1 MSSDNFEKSIAFS
14 LKWEGGRNFDV
25 LNGQPVVKG
34 AAKADLGGAT
44 AYGIIV
50 STLKAAHAAG
60 VVDHEDITRLTQDEA
75 KLIYKRNFW
84 DKYGWGELAWP
95 ACLCCL
101 DCSINH
107 GGFAFILQRAAVDC
121 GQSVT
126 IDGKFGPKTFA
137 ALKACEPV
145 SLSRA
150 IVNQRKAYYDKI
162 VAKNPSQRVFMT
174 GWLRRANDMA
184 EAAGLNTNKSEKL
197 SEHFSRKEFRCHC
210 GCGFDDVSP
219 LLIEKLEKFREACGN
234 KPMKIGSGCRC
245 AKRNAAVGGTSD
257 SQHVKGT
264 AADVYLVPGLT
275 TDQMAKIAEQVGFDG
290 IGKYRWGVHV
300 DVRGSKARWDYRGK

>member
-25 LNGQPVVKG
+25 VNGQPVVKG

-44 AYGIIV
+44 AYGIIL

-162 VAKNPSQRVFMT
+162 IAKNPSQKVFMT

-184 EAAGLNTNKSEKL
+184 EAAGLNANKSEKL

-219 LLIEKLEKFREACGN
+219 VLIEKLEKFREACGN
-234 KPMKIGSGCRC
+234 KPMKVGSGCRC

-264 AADVYLVPGLT
+264 AADVYLIPGLN
-275 TDQMAKIAEQVGFDG
+275 TDQMAKIAEQVGFTG
-290 IGKYRWGVHV
+290 IGKYTWGVHV
-300 DVRGSKARWDYRGK
+300 DVRPKPARWDYRK